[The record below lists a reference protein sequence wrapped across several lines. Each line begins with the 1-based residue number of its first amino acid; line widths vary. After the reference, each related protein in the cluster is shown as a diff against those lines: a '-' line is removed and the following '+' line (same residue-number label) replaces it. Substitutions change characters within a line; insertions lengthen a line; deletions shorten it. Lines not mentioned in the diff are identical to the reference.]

1 MDMNSNALN
10 WFELATT
17 DITRARKFYETI
29 FSMVMTDMGE
39 MMGMKMVAFPGTPG
53 NGKVSGALVQSLMHT
68 PSQDGAFIY
77 LNANPSIQAVIDRI
91 VPAGG
96 NVVMPRTEISPEIGF
111 MAFFIDSEGNRV
123 GLHGQN

>member
-39 MMGMKMVAFPGTPG
+39 MMGMKMVAFPGTPD

>member
-39 MMGMKMVAFPGTPG
+39 MMGMKMIAFPGTPG

>member
-1 MDMNSNALN
+1 
-10 WFELATT
+10 
-17 DITRARKFYETI
+17 
-29 FSMVMTDMGE
+29 
-39 MMGMKMVAFPGTPG
+39 MVAFPGTPG